1 MVLNMV
7 MSTMLM
13 LGLICCIST
22 TTTILRLEDGSRARV
37 LCGTMVHLLHDI
49 FETLTLQGL
58 VLVMGC

>member
-13 LGLICCIST
+13 LGLICCIS

-58 VLVMGC
+58 VLVMGG